1 MLTFDKTIA
10 RLDIDSNKWTKLGN
24 LQHGRHDFG
33 AIEVEK
39 KFLVMG
45 GEGKKISE
53 ICQWVGEEIECK
65 EREPIFDNFYI
76 PATMTIFPDYVKNC

>member
-1 MLTFDKTIA
+1 
-10 RLDIDSNKWTKLGN
+10 
-24 LQHGRHDFG
+24 
-33 AIEVEK
+33 
-39 KFLVMG
+39 MG

-65 EREPIFDNFYI
+65 EREPTFDNFYF